1 MKRVNSQQIGLHMLT
16 LVVKVLKLLKM
27 PATKMG
33 NLCMMAMPLV
43 IPAAALA
50 PVRWDNYV
58 VEADLT
64 FEQVLNSARWAS
76 VVARASDNGLNQYNQ
91 MAVRQN
97 GSFEFAYR
105 TPTNSWSVPVAENG
119 HNLLL

>member
-1 MKRVNSQQIGLHMLT
+1 M
-16 LVVKVLKLLKM
+16 
-27 PATKMG
+27 
-33 NLCMMAMPLV
+33 
-43 IPAAALA
+43 
-50 PVRWDNYV
+50 VRWDNYV

-76 VVARASDNGLNQYNQ
+76 VVVRASDNGLNQYNQ

-105 TPTNSWSVPVAENG
+105 ILTNSWSVPVAGKWDAAFCFRGRLSLENP
-119 HNLLL
+119 HC